1 MNNHN
6 DHENIITEVKK
17 DMHDIKK
24 YNFRTMQVD
33 EDKKHIKEQE
43 PKNTTSTPEIS
54 QPQITPEIETP
65 LETPKEPVV
74 DAPALK
80 LFETEVVDKILQ
92 KSDDLAQSLQKMQ
105 EQLNKQEQEF
115 SEKINIVEAKA
126 KEMGYNE
133 GYQKAKEEL
142 QIQIDKEKELYAL
155 SVQRMDENLTKS
167 KEYIANLEKELSA
180 IAIDIAKE
188 VIITDV
194 STNSAKIA
202 SSLARSLLQNI
213 AQSVPVTLKV
223 FPGDLDYLKES
234 LVDLQNVT
242 LESDKAITKGGVVI
256 MSNDG
261 NIDGDL
267 QVRFEAIKKSILGN
281 KLS

>member
-1 MNNHN
+1 MNNHS
-6 DHENIITEVKK
+6 DHENIITEQKQE
-17 DMHDIKK
+17 MHNIQK
-24 YNFRTMQVD
+24 YNFRMMQVD
-33 EDKKHIKEQE
+33 EDTKQIKKEEVETTEQN
-43 PKNTTSTPEIS
+43 PAPI
-54 QPQITPEIETP
+54 IETP
-65 LETPKEPVV
+65 QATQPTIETPKEPVV

-115 SEKINIVEAKA
+115 SEKINLVETKA

-142 QIQIDKEKELYAL
+142 QVQIDSQKELYSL
-155 SVQRMDENLTKS
+155 SIQKLEENTEKS
-167 KEYIANLEKELSA
+167 KKYIENLEKELSS

-188 VIITDV
+188 VITTEV
-194 STNSAKIA
+194 STNSAKI
-202 SSLARSLLQNI
+202 SSALARSLLQNI
-213 AQSVPVTLKV
+213 AQSIPVTLKV
-223 FPGDLDYLKES
+223 FPGDLDYIKES
-234 LVDLQNVT
+234 LIDLQNVNI
-242 LESDKAITKGGVVI
+242 ESDKAIAKGGVVI
-256 MSNDG
+256 ISSDG

-281 KLS
+281 KL